1 MAELGQS
8 CDICMNLHVTKSA
21 SVWCSEC
28 EEAICEDC
36 EPRHRIQK
44 ATKNHKTILIED
56 YQELPESITNITLEC
71 EDHNQ
76 KLDFYC
82 SIHSEPCCT
91 RCVSEKHKDCRELKP
106 LPEVVDG
113 VKSSAAFSDLQDRV
127 NDMSQAIG
135 QMIQD
140 KTHNKSNLEV
150 KKKTLI
156 AEVERVR
163 KAFNSHLDTKQGE
176 LLSKI
181 GETKEREGD
190 IIDCLL
196 SKLSK
201 IQAKVDEIADAV
213 MKTKQ
218 YASNFQTF
226 MGVNKWT
233 REIENQE
240 KEIIASQSDQSM
252 ANVDLQIK
260 ISPILKKFEKDVSEF
275 GKIEVNYS
283 PRTKL
288 VLRKDKQGQGL
299 LVPSSQTVSKIKL
312 SKLLSFEIPQGDL
325 GCLITGCDEFED
337 GRIVFVDCIET
348 NKRLI
353 IMSCFGSFLKEMK
366 FKDRPLDVTIINSN
380 LVAVTLVDKKT
391 ISIIDVNTFNI
402 LKETHVN
409 KRCFGITFIDGKLF
423 VCMDDKTIQIFDLF
437 GNVLA
442 TLSQMKFATYCSGMN
457 NKIYYAAYD
466 SDEIFCCNS
475 NGRCQWSFNCGK
487 SDYPVDIANDTSG
500 NVFVACQNPTRS
512 L

>member
-1 MAELGQS
+1 MAKLDQS

-56 YQELPESITNITLEC
+56 YQELPESITKITLEC

-82 SIHSEPCCT
+82 SIHSEPCCA
-91 RCVSEKHKDCRELKP
+91 RCVSEKHKYCRELKP

-113 VKSSAAFSDLQDRV
+113 VKSSAAFSELQDRV

-156 AEVERVR
+156 AEVERIR
-163 KAFNSHLDTKQGE
+163 KAFNSHMDTKQGE

-181 GETKEREGD
+181 GETKEREGEGD
-190 IIDCLL
+190 IIDSLL

-201 IQAKVDEIADAV
+201 FQAKVDEIADAV

-233 REIENQE
+233 REIGNQE
-240 KEIIASQSDQSM
+240 KEIIAFQSDKSM

-275 GKIEVNYS
+275 GKIMKIEVNYS
-283 PRTKL
+283 PRMKL

-299 LVPSSQTVSKIKL
+299 LAPSS
-312 SKLLSFEIPQGDL
+312 
-325 GCLITGCDEFED
+325 
-337 GRIVFVDCIET
+337 
-348 NKRLI
+348 
-353 IMSCFGSFLKEMK
+353 
-366 FKDRPLDVTIINSN
+366 
-380 LVAVTLVDKKT
+380 KT
-391 ISIIDVNTFNI
+391 
-402 LKETHVN
+402 K
-409 KRCFGITFIDGKLF
+409 
-423 VCMDDKTIQIFDLF
+423 
-437 GNVLA
+437 
-442 TLSQMKFATYCSGMN
+442 
-457 NKIYYAAYD
+457 
-466 SDEIFCCNS
+466 
-475 NGRCQWSFNCGK
+475 
-487 SDYPVDIANDTSG
+487 
-500 NVFVACQNPTRS
+500 
-512 L
+512 